1 MTYGSYYV
9 TIVNVEFNIKN
20 AGSVKMKIIAVN
32 AGSSSLK
39 FQLLNM
45 PQEKVIISGIVE
57 RIGIGNSVLKIK
69 LNDKKI
75 VETLE
80 VLNHSIAVSIVLKK
94 LIEFKVLKSL
104 DEIDGV
110 GHRVVHGGEKF
121 TDSVIITNEVIKAIE
136 KVSDLAPLHNPANL
150 IGIHAFQEAL
160 PRLKAVAVF
169 DTAFHQTMEKE
180 VFLYGVPYEW
190 YTKYGVRKYGF
201 HGTSHKYV
209 SLRAAEL
216 MGKKPEDVNV
226 IVLHLGNGASLCAVK
241 GGVSVDTS
249 MGLTPLAGI
258 LMGTRSGDI
267 DPAIVEFMCEKE
279 GKTVGEVIN
288 DLNKK
293 SGYLGMSGIS
303 SDSRDLWSATH
314 SGDKQSFLTIKKQ
327 VKMICDYIA
336 AYYVTMGSVDAICF
350 TAGVGENAIF
360 TRQLIAKRLAPLGVE
375 LDSERNFI
383 RGEECLIST
392 DNSKIKLFLIP
403 TNEEVVIARDTM
415 RLTK

>member
-1 MTYGSYYV
+1 
-9 TIVNVEFNIKN
+9 
-20 AGSVKMKIIAVN
+20 MKIIAVN

-39 FQLLNM
+39 FQLLDM
-45 PQEKVIISGIVE
+45 PSENVIISGIVE
-57 RIGIGNSVLKIK
+57 RIGINNSIIKIK
-69 LNDKKI
+69 LNGDKL
-75 VETLE
+75 VELVE
-80 VLNHSIAVSIVLKK
+80 VKNHSVAVDLVLKK
-94 LIEFKVLKSL
+94 LLELKAIKSL

-121 TDSVIITNEVIKAIE
+121 TDSVEITDEVIEAIE
-136 KVSDLAPLHNPANL
+136 EVSDLAPLHNPANL
-150 IGIHAFQEAL
+150 TGIRAFQKAL
-160 PRLKAVAVF
+160 PHIKGVAVF
-169 DTAFHQTMEKE
+169 DTAFHQTMTEE
-180 VFLYGVPYEW
+180 VYLYGVPYDW
-190 YTKYGVRKYGF
+190 YEKYGVRKYGF

-216 MGKKPEDVNV
+216 MGKKPEDVNI

-241 GGVSVDTS
+241 GGMSVDTS

-258 LMGTRSGDI
+258 LMGTRSGDV

-279 GKTVGEVIN
+279 NKTVSEVIS

-293 SGYLGMSGIS
+293 SGYIGISRNS
-303 SDSRDLWSATH
+303 SDSRDLWTAAH
-314 SGDKQSFLTIKKQ
+314 AGDRLSLLAVKKQ

-360 TRQLIAKRLAPLGVE
+360 TRQLIANRLAPLGVK

-383 RGEECLIST
+383 RGEERLISA
-392 DNSKIKLFLIP
+392 DDSKIKLYLLP
-403 TNEEVVIARDTM
+403 TNEEVVIARDTL